1 MNMDLTNLTD
11 KDIATI
17 IKRLK
22 MPKNEDRMTDLYYE
36 LSSLFG
42 KINSDIV
49 IIGEWDRTVFYR
61 KLFVVPPPHS

>member
-1 MNMDLTNLTD
+1 MDLTNLTD

-49 IIGEWDRTVFYR
+49 IIGEWDRTVFY
-61 KLFVVPPPHS
+61 